1 MMIVSKQVRTNPNE
15 YEQVWTSPKESGRV
29 KMSPNESQKVIFWAI
44 MNYISS
50 YD

>member
-1 MMIVSKQVRTNPNE
+1 MMIVSKQVRKSPNE
-15 YEQVWTSPKESGRV
+15 SEQVWTSPMESGRV
-29 KMSPNESQKVIFWAI
+29 KMSQNESKKVIFWAI